1 VLPEEI
7 VILRRHD
14 IGEPHPAYDF
24 ITFVPKPAELGVVD
38 LNDQPC
44 CVERM
49 VATQRIVI
57 ELVQTAREFFSY
69 APDTRM
75 RRRS

>member
-1 VLPEEI
+1 
-7 VILRRHD
+7 
-14 IGEPHPAYDF
+14 
-24 ITFVPKPAELGVVD
+24 
-38 LNDQPC
+38 
-44 CVERM
+44 M